1 MEALEM
7 LMDDVLDVPQRH
19 AIHNLIASLIVYF
32 PSAPSS
38 GFLCLS
44 PQTRLRDSYTP
55 ASSNPACEPDGGIC
69 RDARD
74 FIRRVVSL
82 ARSYRRFNWYS
93 SSSVSISGPKDLP
106 ILARTAG
113 RLSGR
118 AIGYVQMARGQ
129 FESVMQQTQARQVH
143 KELQD
148 TIAQLEAIKHEI
160 RTISFMNPGPLT
172 TRLVDNINNI
182 PAAGADIVETGPEK
196 PDNEEGTTVTITP
209 KDQDPKASTSSN
221 MHSQATAYAKLAEI
235 TSANVGS
242 VNSEALN
249 ELIDESGNLVL
260 PVSAKSA
267 GLLPD
272 HKDITEFS
280 LVIFHPFLKLK

>member
-1 MEALEM
+1 MLGISYGELFLLLGATAAL
-7 LMDDVLDVPQRH
+7 
-19 AIHNLIASLIVYF
+19 I
-32 PSAPSS
+32 
-38 GFLCLS
+38 
-44 PQTRLRDSYTP
+44 
-55 ASSNPACEPDGGIC
+55 
-69 RDARD
+69 
-74 FIRRVVSL
+74 
-82 ARSYRRFNWYS
+82 
-93 SSSVSISGPKDLP
+93 GPKDLP
-106 ILARTAG
+106 IIARTAG

-148 TIAQLEAIKHEI
+148 TIAQLEAIRHEI

-182 PAAGADIVETGPEK
+182 PAAGAVETGPEK
-196 PDNEEGTTVTITP
+196 PDNEEATTVTITP
-209 KDQDPKASTSSN
+209 KLQDPDPKVSTSSD

-272 HKDITEFS
+272 HKAEVKGSDIVLEAILEADVAQNAKKFF
-280 LVIFHPFLKLK
+280 VQNQNQIKYE